1 VNREYNERFVSKH
14 VPSGSILRYDF
25 EYEITQDERKE
36 KIFYVQVA
44 NTQAK
49 LDQNQLEHALL
60 LDKSK
65 KMWVM
70 HSQSEWF
77 FSANVPLAARGDLRA
92 ILRQAQGGRFC
103 GDGGACRIHTRGV
116 SEEF

>member
-1 VNREYNERFVSKH
+1 MNREYNERFVSKH

-25 EYEITQDERKE
+25 EYEITQDKRKE
-36 KIFYVQVA
+36 KNFYVQVA

-49 LDQNQLEHALL
+49 LDQNQLAHALL

-70 HSQSEWF
+70 HSRPE
-77 FSANVPLAARGDLRA
+77 
-92 ILRQAQGGRFC
+92 
-103 GDGGACRIHTRGV
+103 
-116 SEEF
+116 